1 MTMDSRLVNSTPF
14 KLILTG
20 IREDIPIEKV
30 RHALADLLKTTPSNI
45 DLLVTRL
52 PYVLKKHIRA
62 DQADRYKAA
71 IENAGGICRIEKDEQ
86 YRPEVTAAIEKTRGS
101 PAAPFNAEPQ
111 ALSPQE
117 RPVSTAERATAGIQ
131 PHAETAPKPLPG
143 LFQTVVAEVR
153 RFFLLDIPKRS
164 VALNFKF
171 PSPSV
176 RAKVGSAS
184 SVDLYAADSEPLE
197 FFKLLHSRIKFLNF
211 AKLRTG
217 ARLRATRHLLKIFHP
232 PAIDHMVLLARTG
245 GVPESESSRQA
256 LILIGDTASILI
268 TSYALVFAN
277 YYEGSQ
283 YHYARQRKKVLELAS
298 CIFELLLLKQRAR
311 ALRYQR
317 LEPNDWSMANT
328 VFYVMRAYEDVER
341 PVPKRTPVSDV
352 DAPQAQRS
360 LTNQFVLLHICAWF
374 DLLRLPTSLQWVIGS
389 YLLKVETAVP
399 IREDTGTLK
408 SDELIVYCHGKQAAE
423 PRRMDTPAGPALI
436 LNLRGLMQAMHQDCA
451 VPKNLNR
458 RDASPVMP
466 RFAHFETADHFVI
479 RNQFLNRLNL
489 KEEKEGKEAV
499 SSNAQQ
505 VDDLRLFVGFSA
517 VFATLRHRSS
527 AFASEDRLE
536 DSLSKRSAVFAVDG
550 REIRQSL
557 WSLSFQ
563 SNTMIRLTTTEGQET
578 TAMGVGM
585 LLAYGA
591 GDEIHRPRLA
601 VVSRLLRHA
610 GRVLELDM
618 RSVAH
623 FCEPV
628 ILSFNA
634 VKVAGLMLYEA
645 HNGGRWSLAFA
656 PRDVLI
662 GVDQVEL
669 HRHQKVI
676 SVELKAILDASRDF
690 YLAATTLTSSQLG
703 FYSEPQYP
711 PAVVK
716 KPSFRMF

>member
-1 MTMDSRLVNSTPF
+1 MKTF
-14 KLILTG
+14 HA
-20 IREDIPIEKV
+20 
-30 RHALADLLKTTPSNI
+30 RH
-45 DLLVTRL
+45 
-52 PYVLKKHIRA
+52 
-62 DQADRYKAA
+62 
-71 IENAGGICRIEKDEQ
+71 
-86 YRPEVTAAIEKTRGS
+86 
-101 PAAPFNAEPQ
+101 
-111 ALSPQE
+111 
-117 RPVSTAERATAGIQ
+117 
-131 PHAETAPKPLPG
+131 
-143 LFQTVVAEVR
+143 
-153 RFFLLDIPKRS
+153 
-164 VALNFKF
+164 
-171 PSPSV
+171 
-176 RAKVGSAS
+176 
-184 SVDLYAADSEPLE
+184 
-197 FFKLLHSRIKFLNF
+197 
-211 AKLRTG
+211 
-217 ARLRATRHLLKIFHP
+217 
-232 PAIDHMVLLARTG
+232 
-245 GVPESESSRQA
+245 
-256 LILIGDTASILI
+256 
-268 TSYALVFAN
+268 
-277 YYEGSQ
+277 
-283 YHYARQRKKVLELAS
+283 RKKVLELAS

-317 LEPNDWSMANT
+317 LEPNDWRMANT

-436 LNLRGLMQAMHQDCA
+436 LNLRGLMQAMHQDCE
-451 VPKNLNR
+451 VQNNLNR

-479 RNQFLNRLNL
+479 RNQFLSRLNL
-489 KEEKEGKEAV
+489 KEEKEKKEAV

-505 VDDLRLFVGFSA
+505 VEDLRLFVGFSA
-517 VFATLRHRSS
+517 VFAALRHRSS

-634 VKVAGLMLYEA
+634 VKVAGL
-645 HNGGRWSLAFA
+645 
-656 PRDVLI
+656 
-662 GVDQVEL
+662 
-669 HRHQKVI
+669 
-676 SVELKAILDASRDF
+676 ILN
-690 YLAATTLTSSQLG
+690 
-703 FYSEPQYP
+703 P
-711 PAVVK
+711 
-716 KPSFRMF
+716 